1 MLIACVQTPLPSG
14 KSGRKEGGGG
24 CVQRLC
30 VPVSKQDMI
39 FKRNNRQNAPEL
51 INVHR
56 FRFISKYINA
66 LVYVYSSVLPLL
78 ETVTRNLNLVMRN
91 AKVFVS
97 GSYIVAKI
105 VGNRHIPD

>member
-1 MLIACVQTPLPSG
+1 MYRPPSPQEKAG
-14 KSGRKEGGGG
+14 GRRGGGG

-39 FKRNNRQNAPEL
+39 FNRNNRQNAPEL

-97 GSYIVAKI
+97 GSYLVTK
-105 VGNRHIPD
+105 VV

>member
-1 MLIACVQTPLPSG
+1 MYRPPSPQEKAG
-14 KSGRKEGGGG
+14 GGGG

-30 VPVSKQDMI
+30 VPVLKQDMI
-39 FKRNNRQNAPEL
+39 FKRNNLQNAPEF

-66 LVYVYSSVLPLL
+66 LVYVYSSVVRLL
-78 ETVTRNLNLVMRN
+78 ETVTRNLNVVMRN

-97 GSYIVAKI
+97 GSYLVAKI
-105 VGNRHIPD
+105 IGNRHIHGLKENCL